1 MPMAA
6 TVKDHRFEAL
16 ECKRCALRKRFFI
29 LLGGNH
35 GRLCDLVLSSTSGN
49 ILIKGSA
56 KTKGLKPY
64 DYSLL

>member
-6 TVKDHRFEAL
+6 TVQNHRFEAL
-16 ECKRCALRKRFFI
+16 ECTRCGLRKRFFI
-29 LLGGNH
+29 LLGENH

-49 ILIKGSA
+49 ILIEGSA